1 MALPK
6 PMARRFAC
14 PALQSRNLVSGAA
27 HPRMSHRRGVRF
39 TARSGT
45 VTTNS
50 KPGNRVGA
58 IESSRRET
66 GRRARRASC
75 GGEAF
80 ALCRNRRGI
89 PWLGGVRRGTCCS
102 AQLGITPLNS
112 WPVNAIETAGNRIPS
127 APKWGLASGSNHE
140 HVGSSDRLLA
150 GFTCRSGA
158 GSARLKERVWPQQ
171 CARPAPVRPAP
182 YVLHRRAPTRIARRA
197 GITAV
202 SKVSADEEQP
212 LNCPSRVRER
222 VNLRE
227 GPWAPLEPSGGQS
240 QWHMIEAV
248 NTACCRAIRESDAS
262 CFSASHQL
270 VGDLPCNMSGRGLG
284 DLSQVGRTPTRRFDL
299 P

>member
-6 PMARRFAC
+6 AVVRRFTC

-27 HPRMSHRRGVRF
+27 HSGMSHRWGVRF

-45 VTTNS
+45 VMTKS

-102 AQLGITPLNS
+102 AQLGITPLKS

-127 APKWGLASGSNHE
+127 APELGFRQRVEPRASRFEGPFCSW
-140 HVGSSDRLLA
+140 VCLSQR
-150 GFTCRSGA
+150 FRSGPF
-158 GSARLKERVWPQQ
+158 KERVWPQHR
-171 CARPAPVRPAP
+171 ARPAQVRPAP
-182 YVLHRRAPTRIARRA
+182 YELHRRAPTKIARRA
-197 GITAV
+197 GIAAV
-202 SKVSADEEQP
+202 SKLLAGKEQP
-212 LNCPSRVRER
+212 LNCPSGVPECVTR
-222 VNLRE
+222 RE
-227 GPWAPLEPSGGQS
+227 GPWAPLEPSGGQPR
-240 QWHMIEAV
+240 WHMIEAV
-248 NTACCRAIRESDAS
+248 NTACCRAVRESDAS
-262 CFSASHQL
+262 CFSVSHQL

-284 DLSQVGRTPTRRFDL
+284 DLS
-299 P
+299 